1 MFAFGNTYSILF
13 TARAF
18 QGVGSAFSTVSGMG
32 MIAENYKNDDERGK
46 AMGIALGGLALGV
59 LIGPPFGGLLYQ
71 FVGKSAPFLIL
82 AVMTIAVSLLQL
94 VVIPPKVVRVE
105 TKSSSIK
112 KLATDPLIIIA
123 AAAITIA
130 NLGIAVLEPSLPVWM
145 MENFNSSALEQG
157 LIFLPSSISYL
168 IGTNLF
174 GPLGHKMGRWLCAL
188 LGLTLIGVCL
198 LLIPLATSII
208 HLVLPNAGLG
218 FAIGMVDSSM
228 MPELG
233 FLADIRHT
241 SVYGSVYAIGD
252 IAFCLGFALGPALSG
267 SLASSLGFHWML
279 TAIAVLCLVFA
290 PLLLFLKSP
299 KRNNTVNV
307 QNEVERNNDVE
318 NKVTLL

>member
-1 MFAFGNTYSILF
+1 MFAFGNTYAILF
-13 TARAF
+13 IARAF
-18 QGVGSAFSTVSGMG
+18 QGFGSAFSSVAGMG
-32 MIAENYKNDDERGK
+32 LIAEHYKNDEERGK

-59 LIGPPFGGLLYQ
+59 LIGPQFGGTLYHY
-71 FVGKSAPFLIL
+71 VGKSAPFLIL
-82 AVMTIAVSLLQL
+82 AAMTFAIGMLQL

-123 AAAITIA
+123 AAAITVA

-145 MENFNSSALEQG
+145 IENFDSSVLEQG

-188 LGLTLIGVCL
+188 LGLILVGVCL
-198 LLIPLATSII
+198 CLVPMATSVI

-252 IAFCLGFALGPALSG
+252 IAFCLGFAVGPALRY
-267 SLASSLGFHWML
+267 
-279 TAIAVLCLVFA
+279 VLF
-290 PLLLFLKSP
+290 F
-299 KRNNTVNV
+299 
-307 QNEVERNNDVE
+307 
-318 NKVTLL
+318 